1 MLHKVKGIV
10 LKTTN
15 YSETSVIVQVLTDK
29 FGMQSYLINGVKK
42 SKAKIKMNMLQSLHL
57 LDMVVYHKANTNIQR
72 VSELRQTP
80 VFKTIP
86 YDIVKTSIIIFLNE
100 VLYKSIRQ
108 QSADESLFDYIF
120 NSIAWFDEVEEI
132 NPNFH
137 LSFLLKLT
145 RFLGFSPN
153 EKKRSDQVYFDLQEG
168 EFVSRVPIHS
178 NYLQLEDSL
187 SFISLFNT
195 PLEKISEIKMSN
207 ARRRFLLDKI
217 LVFYTLHTA
226 SFGEVQSHKI
236 LETLLS

>member
-1 MLHKVKGIV
+1 MLHKVRGIV

-15 YSETSVIVQVLTDK
+15 YSETSVVVQVFTDK

-42 SKAKIKMNMLQSLHL
+42 PRAKIKMNMLQSLHL
-57 LDMVVYHKANTNIQR
+57 LDMVVYHKTNTNIQR
-72 VSELRQTP
+72 ISEARQTP

-86 YDIVKTSIIIFLNE
+86 YDVIKSSITIFLNE

-120 NSIAWFDEVEEI
+120 NSIAWFDESADL

-153 EKKRSDQVYFDLQEG
+153 DRRRSDQNYFDLQEG
-168 EFVSRVPIHS
+168 EFVSRPPIHS
-178 NYLQLEDSL
+178 NYLELEDAL
-187 SFISLFNT
+187 LFISLFNE
-195 PLEKISEIKMSN
+195 PLEKIFEIKFSN
-207 ARRRFLLDKI
+207 VQRRFLLDKI

>member
-1 MLHKVKGIV
+1 MLHKVRGIV

-15 YSETSVIVQVLTDK
+15 YSESSVIVQVFTDK

-42 SKAKIKMNMLQSLHL
+42 PKAKIKVNMLQSLHL
-57 LDMVVYHKANTNIQR
+57 LDMVVYHKANTSIQR
-72 VSELRQTP
+72 VSEVRQVP

-86 YDIVKTSIIIFLNE
+86 YDIVKTSIVIFLNE

-108 QSADESLFDYIF
+108 QSADENLFDYIF
-120 NSIAWFDEVEEI
+120 NSVAWFDENDEL

-153 EKKRSDQVYFDLQEG
+153 EKRRTDQIYFDLQEG
-168 EFVSRVPIHS
+168 EFLSSVPVHS
-178 NYLQLEDSL
+178 NYLQLENAL
-187 SFISLFNT
+187 GFISLFNT

-207 ARRRFLLDKI
+207 VQRRFLLDKI

>member
-15 YSETSVIVQVLTDK
+15 YSETSVIAQVLTDK

-42 SKAKIKMNMLQSLHL
+42 PKAKIKMNMLQSLHL

>member
-1 MLHKVKGIV
+1 MLHKVKGII

-42 SKAKIKMNMLQSLHL
+42 PKAKIKMNMLQSLHL

-120 NSIAWFDEVEEI
+120 NSIAWFDEVEDI
-132 NPNFH
+132 DPNFH

-153 EKKRSDQVYFDLQEG
+153 EKKRNDQVYFDLQEG

>member
-1 MLHKVKGIV
+1 MLHKVRGIV

-15 YSETSVIVQVLTDK
+15 YSESSVIVQVLTDK

-42 SKAKIKMNMLQSLHL
+42 PKAKIKMNMLQSLHL

-72 VSELRQTP
+72 VSEIRQTP
-80 VFKTIP
+80 VFKSIP
-86 YDIVKTSIIIFLNE
+86 YDMIKTSIIIFLNE

-108 QSADESLFDYIF
+108 QSADDSLFDYIF
-120 NSIAWFDEVEEI
+120 NSVAWFDETEEL

-153 EKKRSDQVYFDLQEG
+153 DKRRTDQVYFDLQEG
-168 EFVSRVPIHS
+168 EFVSRLPIHA
-178 NYLQLEDSL
+178 NYLQLEDAQG
-187 SFISLFNT
+187 FVSLFNT
-195 PLEKISEIKMSN
+195 PLERIYEIKMSN
-207 ARRRFLLDKI
+207 VQRRFLLDKI

>member
-1 MLHKVKGIV
+1 MLHKVRGIV

-15 YSETSVIVQVLTDK
+15 YSESSVVAQIFTDK

-42 SKAKIKMNMLQSLHL
+42 PKAKIKMNMLQSLHL
-57 LDMVVYHKANTNIQR
+57 LDLVVYHKAGTTMQR
-72 VSELRQTP
+72 VSELRPSP

-86 YDIVKTSIIIFLNE
+86 YDVVKSSIIIFLNE

-108 QSADESLFDYIF
+108 QSNDDSLFDYIY
-120 NSIAWFDEVEEI
+120 NAIAWFDETDDV

-153 EKKRSDQVYFDLQEG
+153 EDRRKDQNYFDLQEG
-168 EFVSRVPIHS
+168 EFVSRVPVHA
-178 NYLQLEDSL
+178 NYLILDDAL
-187 SFISLFNT
+187 KFITLFKL
-195 PLEKISEIKMSN
+195 PLDKIAELKISTVE
-207 ARRRFLLDKI
+207 RRFLLDKI

-236 LETLLS
+236 LEMLLS